1 MPPATRRESGLVA
14 ISQFWLLPSLE
25 PLQAVRDMPVQS
37 NDRLVRLFKSSA
49 SADGLTVLVLR
60 VVVLVGWALGIDTR
74 KTGIHGLDTIKA
86 NNALPFVF
94 SGSSRVLLARNPA

>member
-25 PLQAVRDMPVQS
+25 PLQAVRYMPVQS

-49 SADGLTVLVLR
+49 SAAGLTVLVLGL
-60 VVVLVGWALGIDTR
+60 VVLVGWALGIDTL
-74 KTGIHGLDTIKA
+74 KTVIHGLVTMKA
-86 NNALPFVF
+86 NTALAFVF
-94 SGSSRVLLARNPA
+94 SGASLV